1 MGKLIFSL
9 EELQKQ
15 LLWKGTL
22 FLINKEFSELQ
33 INYCKVVY
41 L

>member
-22 FLINKEFSELQ
+22 FLINKEL
-33 INYCKVVY
+33 INKEVSYK
-41 L
+41 